1 MMKYGSYYAM
11 ALSLVSGILIS
22 FTEYWYLIF
31 VPLFIISMVFANTKK
46 FSLLL
51 GVLGAFGIL
60 LQIFAYNGNYR
71 LKEAALIGNVA
82 GIPGGAIIFLA
93 FTFLLGFLLSFL
105 GALAGYS
112 VSPAIQ
118 PLIEKHQHKPAEKE

>member
-1 MMKYGSYYAM
+1 MMKYGSYFAM
-11 ALSLVSGILIS
+11 ILSLMSGILIS

-31 VPLFIISMVFANTKK
+31 VPLFIISMFFANTKK

-71 LKEAALIGNVA
+71 LKEAALIGNIA
-82 GIPGGAIIFLA
+82 GIPGGAVIFLA
-93 FTFLLGFLLSFL
+93 FTFLFGFLFAFL

-118 PLIEKHQHKPAEKE
+118 PMIEKSQHKPVEKE

>member
-1 MMKYGSYYAM
+1 MMKYGSYFAM
-11 ALSLVSGILIS
+11 ILSLMSGILIS

-31 VPLFIISMVFANTKK
+31 VPLFIISMFFANTKK

-71 LKEAALIGNVA
+71 LKEAALIGNIA
-82 GIPGGAIIFLA
+82 GIPGGAVIFLA
-93 FTFLLGFLLSFL
+93 FTFLFGFLFVFL

-118 PLIEKHQHKPAEKE
+118 PMIEKSQHKPVEKE